1 MNKLKL
7 LTLSCLMATS
17 LVTGYS
23 QGIPVYLDETKSI
36 EQRVD
41 DALSRMTMEEKVAMC
56 HAQSKFSS
64 KGVPRLGIPEVWMS
78 DGPHGVREEI
88 LWDSWGE
95 AKWTNDSC
103 TAFPALTCLAATFN
117 PQMSLIY
124 GKAIGEEACYRKK
137 EVLLGPG
144 VNIYRTPMNGR
155 NFEYMGEDPFLA
167 SKMVVPYIQ
176 GVQQNGVAA
185 CVKHYA
191 LNNQEKWRNHIDV
204 QLSDRALHEI
214 YLPAFKAAITEG
226 KAWSIMGSY
235 NKLRGQHCCHNEL
248 LLNKILKG
256 DWGFDGVVITDWGG
270 AHNTMEAINNG
281 LDIEMGSWTN
291 GLTSGLTNAY
301 DNYYLAM
308 PFLNAL
314 RAGQVSPSVLDDKA
328 RRILRLIFRT
338 SMNSKRPYGSF
349 GSPEHAAVARQI
361 AEEGIVLLKNSN
373 NILPLDLKKV
383 KNIAV
388 IGDNATRRMTQG
400 GGSSV
405 LKAKYEISPL
415 KGLQARC
422 GSDVK
427 VSYAKGYSAGPPVY
441 GREIPSKEDAAQL
454 RQAAVKLAQNSDVVL
469 YFGGLNKNYLQD
481 CEDGDRQQYNLPFGQ
496 DQLLEEILK
505 VNKNVVVVLI
515 SGNAVAMPWVDKVPA
530 ILQGWYLGTEGGN
543 ALAAVLTG
551 DVNPS
556 GKLPFSF
563 PVKLTDNGA
572 HSFDKV
578 CFPGDSIQE
587 VYKEDIL
594 VGYRWLDTKNIA
606 PLFAFGHGL
615 SYTSFQY
622 GKIQSDKAKV
632 HNDDVVKLT
641 FNLTNTGKVAGAEAV
656 QVYVTQK
663 KASVMRPVKE
673 LKGFDKV
680 KLQAGESKQ
689 VQINLPVK
697 DWAFYDEKSQQWKV
711 EPGQF
716 LIQVGASSRDIKQ
729 KIEVAVE

>member
-1 MNKLKL
+1 
-7 LTLSCLMATS
+7 
-17 LVTGYS
+17 
-23 QGIPVYLDETKSI
+23 
-36 EQRVD
+36 
-41 DALSRMTMEEKVAMC
+41 
-56 HAQSKFSS
+56 
-64 KGVPRLGIPEVWMS
+64 
-78 DGPHGVREEI
+78 
-88 LWDSWGE
+88 
-95 AKWTNDSC
+95 
-103 TAFPALTCLAATFN
+103 
-117 PQMSLIY
+117 
-124 GKAIGEEACYRKK
+124 
-137 EVLLGPG
+137 
-144 VNIYRTPMNGR
+144 
-155 NFEYMGEDPFLA
+155 
-167 SKMVVPYIQ
+167 
-176 GVQQNGVAA
+176 
-185 CVKHYA
+185 
-191 LNNQEKWRNHIDV
+191 
-204 QLSDRALHEI
+204 
-214 YLPAFKAAITEG
+214 
-226 KAWSIMGSY
+226 
-235 NKLRGQHCCHNEL
+235 
-248 LLNKILKG
+248 
-256 DWGFDGVVITDWGG
+256 
-270 AHNTMEAINNG
+270 
-281 LDIEMGSWTN
+281 
-291 GLTSGLTNAY
+291 
-301 DNYYLAM
+301 
-308 PFLNAL
+308 
-314 RAGQVSPSVLDDKA
+314 
-328 RRILRLIFRT
+328 
-338 SMNSKRPYGSF
+338 
-349 GSPEHAAVARQI
+349 
-361 AEEGIVLLKNSN
+361 
-373 NILPLDLKKV
+373 
-383 KNIAV
+383 
-388 IGDNATRRMTQG
+388 
-400 GGSSV
+400 

-422 GSDVK
+422 GSNVK
-427 VSYAKGYSAGPPVY
+427 VSYAKGYAAGPPVY
-441 GREIPSKEDAAQL
+441 GHEIPSKEDAAQL
-454 RQAAVKLAQNSDVVL
+454 RQEAVKLAQGADVVL

-481 CEDGDRQQYNLPFGQ
+481 CEDGDRLQYNLPFGQ

-578 CFPGDSIQE
+578 CFPGDSVHE

-622 GKIQSDKAKV
+622 GKVQVDKAKV
-632 HNDDVVKLT
+632 HNGDVVKLT
-641 FNLTNTGKVAGAEAV
+641 FNLTNAGKVAGAEAV

-680 KLQAGESKQ
+680 KLQVGESKQ

-729 KIEVAVE
+729 KVEVTIE